1 MTIHHDRQTI
11 TRVHRIEVTA
21 DTEDEIDKM
30 DYNRRRRGYQRKL
43 LIKSDVDPPWS
54 AVFVRTEVVADTARG
69 DRVWLDGRWEVKE

>member
-1 MTIHHDRQTI
+1 MTIHFDRKTI

-30 DYNRRRRGYQRKL
+30 DYSRRRRGYQRKL
-43 LIKSDVDPPWS
+43 VIKSDVDHTWS

-69 DRVWLDGRWEVKE
+69 DEVR